1 MVMPKFNELFT
12 DVLKFLSDGEQHD
25 RKEVWKGVTEL
36 LSLTDE
42 EKSETIKGGS
52 SRIESRIQ
60 WAAESLAQVRAI
72 ERPAR
77 GTCRITQRG
86 LDLLTANPNGVLMA
100 QIKAF
105 PEYREW
111 EERSRRRRAD
121 KVGPNPVVD
130 PVSLVDSSP
139 LELMDAA
146 SQLHLST
153 VSSQLLRRIRDE
165 NPEFLEVAVL
175 KLLHAMGYGDTED
188 DLEHLGGSGDGGVD
202 GLIRQDKLGLDQIY
216 IQAKRYESG
225 TIGRPDIQRFVGALS
240 GKGATRGVFITTSK
254 FSEEARQYVVALPGQ
269 KVVLIDGRQLV
280 SLMIQNKVGV
290 EVSRSFELF
299 EINEN
304 FFGTD

>member
-12 DVLKFLSDGEQHD
+12 DVLKFLSDGKQHD
-25 RKEVWKGVTEL
+25 RKDVWKGVTEL
-36 LSLTDE
+36 LTLTED

-86 LDLLTANPNGVLMA
+86 LDLLSANPNGVSMA

-111 EERSRRRRAD
+111 EERSRRRRAG
-121 KVGPNPVVD
+121 KPVPAPVLD

-146 SQLHLST
+146 SRLHQST
-153 VSSQLLRRIRDE
+153 ISSQLLRRIRDE

-240 GKGATRGVFITTSK
+240 GKGATRGVFITTSR

-269 KVVLIDGRQLV
+269 KVVLIDGQQLV
-280 SLMIQNKVGV
+280 DLMIQHRVGV
-290 EVSRSFELF
+290 QVSRSFELF

>member
-12 DVLKFLSDGEQHD
+12 DVLKFLSDGKQHD
-25 RKEVWKGVTEL
+25 RKDVWKGVTEL
-36 LSLTDE
+36 LTLTED

-86 LDLLTANPNGVLMA
+86 LDLLSANPNGVSMA

-111 EERSRRRRAD
+111 EERSRRRRAG
-121 KVGPNPVVD
+121 KPVPAPVLD
-130 PVSLVDSSP
+130 AVSLVDSSP

-146 SQLHLST
+146 SRLHQST
-153 VSSQLLRRIRDE
+153 ISSQLLRRIRDE

-240 GKGATRGVFITTSK
+240 GKGATRGVFITTSR

-269 KVVLIDGRQLV
+269 KVVLIDGQQLV
-280 SLMIQNKVGV
+280 DLMIQHRVGV
-290 EVSRSFELF
+290 QVSRSFELF

>member
-12 DVLKFLSDGEQHD
+12 DVLRFLSDGKRHD
-25 RKEVWKGVTEL
+25 RKDVWKGVSEL
-36 LSLTDE
+36 LTLTDE
-42 EKSETIKGGS
+42 EKSETIKGGG

-77 GTCRITQRG
+77 GTCQITQRG
-86 LDLLTANPNGVLMA
+86 LDLLRDNPTGVLMSH
-100 QIKAF
+100 IKTF
-105 PEYREW
+105 PEFAEW

-121 KVGPNPVVD
+121 RVDPAPVLD

-175 KLLHAMGYGDTED
+175 KLLHAMGYGDSED

-225 TIGRPDIQRFVGALS
+225 TIGRPDIQRFSGALS

-269 KVVLIDGRQLV
+269 KVVLIDGQQLV
-280 SLMIQNKVGV
+280 ALMIQHKVGV

-304 FFGTD
+304 FFGSD